1 MKHVLDN
8 PVWNALTSGNKVLAE
23 GNEKAKYFEPEVAP
37 FAGLN
42 ENTHANFTSLYDIIP
57 FNTPIAIFTNDKNLK
72 ADPWQVDHYISGY
85 QLLYKQA
92 LNREP
97 NSLDLVALNESHV
110 PEMLALARLTN
121 PGPFASKTINL
132 GNYRG
137 IFFENKL
144 VAMAG
149 LRLHNDGFSEISAVC
164 THPEYLGRGYAR
176 ALIFN
181 QIHHIQQQ
189 GETAYLHVRSDNI
202 RAIEIYQ
209 SMGFEIRSEMT
220 IYVLKK

>member
-1 MKHVLDN
+1 
-8 PVWNALTSGNKVLAE
+8 
-23 GNEKAKYFEPEVAP
+23 
-37 FAGLN
+37 
-42 ENTHANFTSLYDIIP
+42 
-57 FNTPIAIFTNDKNLK
+57 LK
-72 ADPWQVDHYISGY
+72 
-85 QLLYKQA
+85 
-92 LNREP
+92 
-97 NSLDLVALNESHV
+97 
-110 PEMLALARLTN
+110 
-121 PGPFASKTINL
+121 
-132 GNYRG
+132 
-137 IFFENKL
+137 
-144 VAMAG
+144 
-149 LRLHNDGFSEISAVC
+149 NDGFSEISAVC